1 MKVAIL
7 IATAVLLAGCGE
19 TEVPKPEASMVPAQT
34 CREAQVAVSKATEGN
49 AILLS
54 SPIEATIAYESW
66 LPMPEAQ
73 REGLTRAMAIAAVC
87 SEGTPKLDQEIVIRS
102 ETGMVLTRRIVQTSF
117 SLPAS

>member
-1 MKVAIL
+1 
-7 IATAVLLAGCGE
+7 
-19 TEVPKPEASMVPAQT
+19 
-34 CREAQVAVSKATEGN
+34 
-49 AILLS
+49 
-54 SPIEATIAYESW
+54 
-66 LPMPEAQ
+66 MPEAQ